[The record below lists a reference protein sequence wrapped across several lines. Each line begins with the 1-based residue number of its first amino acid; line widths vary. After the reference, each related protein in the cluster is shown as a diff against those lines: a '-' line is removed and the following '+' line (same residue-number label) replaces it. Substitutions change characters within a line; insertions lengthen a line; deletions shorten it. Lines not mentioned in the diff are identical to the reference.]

1 MASRNKNM
9 IAPWT
14 EAIRERK
21 VPSDESLELCY
32 QVQAQIKIPQIKLSY
47 KGCNQE
53 SESGY
58 QPGFRDIKG
67 KTWEWKKRREKMIT

>member
-1 MASRNKNM
+1 MASRSKNM
-9 IAPWT
+9 IATRT

-21 VPSDESLELCY
+21 VSSDESLELCY
-32 QVQAQIKIPQIKLSY
+32 QVQAQAKIKIPQIKLSY

-58 QPGFRDIKG
+58 QPGFTDIKG
-67 KTWEWKKRREKMIT
+67 KRLGVKEKKRW